1 MTSADKGKTWNLTA
15 TPTDMFPGRLAA
27 PRFVQYGQDYNG
39 APDDWV
45 YVYFPGTQGDS
56 AFFENNDQVLLARVD
71 KRKILDRNS
80 YEFFNGVQLDGSTAW
95 TTDSTIA
102 TVRPH
107 AAPPAFDASDRR
119 VPCSCRPCGSF
130 HL

>member
-1 MTSADKGKTWNLTA
+1 
-15 TPTDMFPGRLAA
+15 MFPGRLAA

-56 AFFENNDQVLLARVD
+56 AFFENNDQILLARVH
-71 KRKILDRNS
+71 KENILERS
-80 YEFFNGVQLDGSTAW
+80 AYEFFNGIQLDGSTAW

-102 TVRPH
+102 TVRPQRCPT
-107 AAPPAFDASDRR
+107 PPPFGGGTC
-119 VPCSCRPCGSF
+119 PGF
-130 HL
+130 HSGDGP